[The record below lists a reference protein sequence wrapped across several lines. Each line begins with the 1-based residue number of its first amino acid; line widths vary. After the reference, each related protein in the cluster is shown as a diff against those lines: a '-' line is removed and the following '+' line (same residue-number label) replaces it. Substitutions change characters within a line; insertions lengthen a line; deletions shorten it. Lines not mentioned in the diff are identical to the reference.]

1 MDTNNNFEFLVS
13 YILPESILDWFEHVK
28 AIAFEGS
35 VDYKNDPLIKEMEGD
50 GWKIKDENMFGDGTG
65 CGTILVFVK

>member
-1 MDTNNNFEFLVS
+1 MDKKFIDCLIRMNEMGMH
-13 YILPESILDWFEHVK
+13 ESGYENVK

-35 VDYKNDPLIKEMEGD
+35 VDYTNDPLIKEMEGN

>member
-1 MDTNNNFEFLVS
+1 MDKKFVDWLIKMNETGMH
-13 YILPESILDWFEHVK
+13 ESGYENVK

-35 VDYKNDPLIKEMEGD
+35 VDYTNDPLIKEMERD